1 MKKLTIHKVR
11 KLFLNHLTSCGY
23 KQNTIYIH
31 EEKMKTFFEYIA
43 LEGIGD
49 MRDVNVK
56 VLHRFLTWLNEKV
69 SGRTGKL
76 LAART
81 KKGIFTTVKLLFRCL
96 YLKELI
102 LVNPL
107 QNIVYRPVGEQ
118 KQREILTE
126 DEMNRFLDGIDERKL
141 FGIRDKAIFEL
152 MYSSGLRAGDITNL
166 DAGNVDFETRM
177 VLLKEGKFSK
187 DRVVPVSKVAA
198 AFLKIYLKERRRETE
213 ILFTSPCGLRISPG
227 AVNIRCKKW
236 MKESGVYR
244 KGVSSHSIRHS
255 TAVHLLSHGVDLRY
269 VQELLGHES
278 IETTVTYTHDLHE
291 NIRRVYKSYHPRE
304 NLYFKE
310 VDEVYLDRLNRL
322 KEKLSRQKRITR
334 RERKIKKRFYAKN
347 RDKLL
352 KKTRKEYRQ
361 KKKQGKKELTEE

>member
-1 MKKLTIHKVR
+1 MKKLTIPKVR
-11 KLFLNHLTSCGY
+11 KIFLHYLKNLGY
-23 KQNTIYIH
+23 KENTINGH
-31 EEKMKTFFEYIA
+31 REKIKPFFTCMTAID
-43 LEGIGD
+43 GISD
-49 MRDVNVK
+49 MRDINEK
-56 VLHRFLTWLNEKV
+56 VLHKFLTWLNERV
-69 SGRTGKL
+69 SERTGKL

-81 KKGIFTTVKLLFRCL
+81 KKGIFTTIKLLFRCL
-96 YLKELI
+96 YQQELI

-107 QNIVYRPVGEQ
+107 QNIVYRPGGVQ

-126 DEMNRFLDGIDERKL
+126 DEMNRFLDGIDEQAP
-141 FGIRDKAIFEL
+141 FGLRDKAIFEL

-166 DAGNVDFETRM
+166 DVADVDFEARM

-198 AFLKIYLKERRRETE
+198 VFLKLYLQERRRETD
-213 ILFTSPCGLRISPG
+213 ILFISPCGLRISPG

-244 KGVSSHSIRHS
+244 KGLSSHSIRHS
-255 TAVHLLSHGVDLRY
+255 TAVHLLSHGADLRY
-269 VQELLGHES
+269 VQELLGHDS

-310 VDEVYLDRLNRL
+310 VDERYLERLNKF
-322 KEKLSRQKRITR
+322 KEELSRQKQITR
-334 RERKIKKRFYAKN
+334 RERKMKKRFYAKN
-347 RDKLL
+347 RDKIL
-352 KKTRKEYRQ
+352 KKMKQEYRQ
-361 KKKQGKKELTEE
+361 QWKEKQERMD

>member
-1 MKKLTIHKVR
+1 MKKLTIPKVR
-11 KLFLNHLTSCGY
+11 KLFLNYLTSRGY
-23 KQNTIYIH
+23 KENTIYVH
-31 EEKMKTFFEYIA
+31 EEKLNLFFSYITGI
-43 LEGIGD
+43 EGIGD
-49 MRDVNVK
+49 MRDVNEE
-56 VLHRFLTWLNEKV
+56 VLHKFLTWLNEKV
-69 SGRTGKL
+69 SERTGGL

-81 KKGIFTTVKLLFRCL
+81 KRGIFTTIKLLFRCL
-96 YLKELI
+96 YQKELI

-107 QNIVYRPVGEQ
+107 QNIVYRPGGVQ

-126 DEMNRFLDGIDERKL
+126 NEMSRFLDGIDEQDT
-141 FGIRDKAIFEL
+141 FGLRDKAIFEL

-166 DAGNVDFETRM
+166 DVEDVDFDARM

-198 AFLKIYLKERRRETE
+198 AFLEMYVKERRRETD

-244 KGVSSHSIRHS
+244 KGLSSHSIRHS
-255 TAVHLLSHGVDLRY
+255 TAVHLLSHGADLRY

-304 NLYFKE
+304 NIYFKE
-310 VDEVYLDRLNRL
+310 VDEGYLERLNRL
-322 KEKLSRQKRITR
+322 KEKLSKQKRITG
-334 RERKIKKRFYAKN
+334 RERKRKKRFYAKN
-347 RDKLL
+347 RDKIL
-352 KKTRKEYRQ
+352 KKMREEYQQQRKE
-361 KKKQGKKELTEE
+361 KQERMD